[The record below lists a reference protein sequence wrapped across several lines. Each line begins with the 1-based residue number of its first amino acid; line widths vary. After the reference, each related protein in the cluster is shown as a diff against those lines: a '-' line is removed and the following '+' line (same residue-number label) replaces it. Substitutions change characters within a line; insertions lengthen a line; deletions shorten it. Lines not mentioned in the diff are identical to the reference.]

1 MAKSEAEHEEDE
13 EDRQRLADRVL
24 GRLEDAVYWGIALV
38 LIIGSVAL
46 LIAQFNTMLRL
57 RNAPVDTSMLEV
69 LDGLLLIFIF
79 VELLYAVRACLRS
92 HEIVAEPFLIVGILA
107 GIKEIVVLSVEAAT
121 LLEKGP
127 AFARAVV
134 EIGVLAGVVLALALA
149 AFVLRERRRDTEDAG
164 EQAAD
169 EDSAARTPDRTPRRT
184 VPSHRRV
191 MYAIIYNVVSTPR
204 ERMVVSAALLIRERG
219 AHATA
224 ISDVLEHSGAPRG
237 SAYHYFPG
245 GRTQLLGEAIEYAGD
260 YVAGKISGRR
270 ASSTLLD
277 ELGRRCTAS
286 S

>member
-1 MAKSEAEHEEDE
+1 MAKSESEHEEDE

-24 GRLEDAVYWGIALV
+24 GMLEDAVYWGIALV

-57 RNAPVDTSMLEV
+57 RDVAAKTVMLEI

-127 AFARAVV
+127 AFSRAVV

-149 AFVLRERRRDTEDAG
+149 AFVLRERRRDTEDVGERAG
-164 EQAAD
+164 ED
-169 EDSAARTPDRTPRRT
+169 EEQPAKS
-184 VPSHRRV
+184 
-191 MYAIIYNVVSTPR
+191 
-204 ERMVVSAALLIRERG
+204 
-219 AHATA
+219 
-224 ISDVLEHSGAPRG
+224 
-237 SAYHYFPG
+237 
-245 GRTQLLGEAIEYAGD
+245 
-260 YVAGKISGRR
+260 
-270 ASSTLLD
+270 
-277 ELGRRCTAS
+277 
-286 S
+286 